1 MALTKTFIPLKV
13 KTWKLENWKKN
24 KLYLNVVFQGQIKK
38 KNLEALIIFSFLY
51 GHNYSEG

>member
-24 KLYLNVVFQGQIKK
+24 NLYLNVVFQGQIKK